1 MSDKNKNVL
10 HIKKINYNQIMLE
23 FSPLCLERLK
33 LDRMLSNI
41 LDQVDSVHL
50 DIMDGNFVP
59 NKAFSVDSINKFKCK
74 IPKHVHIMANE
85 PIKYIN
91 ELKNVYSISFHYE
104 VGNTLNIINCVKQKK
119 IKVGIVVSP
128 ETEIEQIFKYVSL
141 IDRVIIM
148 AVNPGFSGQKF
159 LPDTSSKII
168 KLRKFSKNIE
178 IVIDGG
184 MNENTIREVKTLGAD
199 AYVVCSV
206 IVKSKDTS
214 LKIKELKDSSE
225 SGEMN
230 KILLQ
235 KNVIK

>member
-1 MSDKNKNVL
+1 
-10 HIKKINYNQIMLE
+10 MLE

-33 LDRMLSNI
+33 LDQMLSNI

-59 NKAFSVDSINKFKCK
+59 NKAFNVDSINKFQCK

-85 PIKYIN
+85 PIKYIKD
-91 ELKNVYSISFHYE
+91 LKNIDSISFHYE
-104 VGNTLNIINCVKQKK
+104 VGNTLNLIKCIKNKN
-119 IKVGIVVSP
+119 IKVGLVVSP
-128 ETEIEQIFKYVSL
+128 ETEIEKIFEYVSL

-148 AVNPGFSGQKF
+148 AVKPGFSGQKF

-168 KLRKFSKNIE
+168 KLRKFSNEIE

-206 IVKSKDTS
+206 IVKSKDIS
-214 LKIKELKDSSE
+214 SKIKELKDSSDN
-225 SGEMN
+225 GEIN

-235 KNVIK
+235 ENANK

>member
-1 MSDKNKNVL
+1 
-10 HIKKINYNQIMLE
+10 MLE

-33 LDRMLSNI
+33 KDRILSDI
-41 LDQVDSVHL
+41 LGLVDSIHL

-91 ELKNVYSISFHYE
+91 ELKNIESISFHYE
-104 VGNTLNIINCVKQKK
+104 VGDTLNIIKSIKK
-119 IKVGIVVSP
+119 KNIKVGLVVSP

-148 AVNPGFSGQKF
+148 AVIPGFSGQKF
-159 LPDTSSKII
+159 LPNTSSKII
-168 KLRKFSKNIE
+168 KLRKFSKEIE
-178 IVIDGG
+178 IVVDGG
-184 MNENTIREVKTLGAD
+184 MNEDTIREVKTLGAN

-206 IVKSKDTS
+206 IVKSKDLFS
-214 LKIKELKDSSE
+214 KIKELKYSSV
-225 SGEMN
+225 SGELN

-235 KNVIK
+235 KNSIK